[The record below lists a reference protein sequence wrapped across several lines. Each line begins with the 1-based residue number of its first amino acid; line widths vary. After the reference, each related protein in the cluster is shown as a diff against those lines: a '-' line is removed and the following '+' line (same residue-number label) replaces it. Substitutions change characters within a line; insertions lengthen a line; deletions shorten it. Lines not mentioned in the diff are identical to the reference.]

1 MPGSRHGNAAAKAAI
16 HRPAESVAL
25 ISVALISCLQI
36 TATVGIRRGR
46 IPAVV
51 KRPTVVE
58 RPTVVIKR
66 PAMVTRRPSTTRAIN
81 GTRRAR
87 MSAQKGGGPHP
98 RASSASTN
106 PMESLHNLFV
116 ATVSLSNARPTDGP
130 RDH

>member
-51 KRPTVVE
+51 KRPAVVE
-58 RPTVVIKR
+58 R

-81 GTRRAR
+81 GTRHTRT
-87 MSAQKGGGPHP
+87 SAQKGGGPHP

>member
-51 KRPTVVE
+51 E
-58 RPTVVIKR
+58 RPAVVR
-66 PAMVTRRPSTTRAIN
+66 RRPSTTRAIN
-81 GTRRAR
+81 GTRHTRTSAKKEEAR
-87 MSAQKGGGPHP
+87 IRGPP
-98 RASSASTN
+98 PQAPIRWNLCTT
-106 PMESLHNLFV
+106 SLL
-116 ATVSLSNARPTDGP
+116 R
-130 RDH
+130 R

>member
-51 KRPTVVE
+51 KRPAVVE
-58 RPTVVIKR
+58 RPAVVR
-66 PAMVTRRPSTTRAIN
+66 RRPSTTRAIN
-81 GTRRAR
+81 GTRRGR

>member
-51 KRPTVVE
+51 KRPTVV
-58 RPTVVIKR
+58 IKR
-66 PAMVTRRPSTTRAIN
+66 PAVVERPAVVRRRPSTTRAIN
-81 GTRRAR
+81 GTRHTRTSAKKEEAR
-87 MSAQKGGGPHP
+87 IRRPPPQAPI
-98 RASSASTN
+98 RWNLCTT
-106 PMESLHNLFV
+106 SLL
-116 ATVSLSNARPTDGP
+116 R
-130 RDH
+130 R

>member
-51 KRPTVVE
+51 E

-66 PAMVTRRPSTTRAIN
+66 PTMVDAPLWSHAVHQRHAPSTAHATQER
-81 GTRRAR
+81 
-87 MSAQKGGGPHP
+87 AQKGGGPHP

>member
-51 KRPTVVE
+51 E
-58 RPTVVIKR
+58 RPAVVR
-66 PAMVTRRPSTTRAIN
+66 RRPSTTRAIN
-81 GTRRAR
+81 GTHHTRT
-87 MSAQKGGGPHP
+87 SAQKGGGPHLRP
-98 RASSASTN
+98 SSASTN